1 MKPARIVILAAALV
15 AGLGAAWMVLDSK
28 PPEAPRQAAAVPVA
42 TPMDKVLVAAKNI
55 PFGGTIQPNDLRWQN
70 WPKASIPPGVIL
82 RAVDPNAIDNLKGTL
97 TRDPIAPGEPVYAN
111 RLIHPGNASFMAAI
125 LPAGSRAVAI
135 NIDSQGATTA
145 GGFILPNDHV
155 DVVHTYKDQAAAGN
169 GTDGMVSETILR
181 NVRVLAIGQNI
192 QQQGEQKV
200 VVGNNATLELTPSQ
214 VEKVVLAQRTGQ
226 LSLSLRSMADTST
239 TASEGNAPTKPGDT
253 TEMTIVRFGV
263 PVQARAH

>member
-1 MKPARIVILAAALV
+1 MLVSKRPQPRSAPNEFRMKPARIMILTAALI
-15 AGLGAAWMVLDSK
+15 AGLGAAWLVAGSK
-28 PPEAPRQAAAVPVA
+28 PSAPLRELAIAPVA

-55 PFGGTIQPNDLRWQN
+55 PFGGTIQANDLRWQS
-70 WPKASIPPGVIL
+70 WPKGSIPPGVVL
-82 RAVDPNAIDNLKGTL
+82 HAADPNAIDDLKGAL

-125 LPAGSRAVAI
+125 LPAGTRAVAI

-155 DVVHTYKDQAAAGN
+155 DVIHTYKDQAAAGN

-181 NVRVLAIGQNI
+181 NVRILAIGQNI
-192 QQQGEQKV
+192 QQQGDQRV
-200 VVGNNATLELTPSQ
+200 VVGSNATLELTPSQ
-214 VEKVVLAQRTGQ
+214 AEKIVLAQRTGQ

-239 TASEGNAPTKPGDT
+239 TATHPQSPATPPT
-253 TEMTIVRFGV
+253 
-263 PVQARAH
+263 